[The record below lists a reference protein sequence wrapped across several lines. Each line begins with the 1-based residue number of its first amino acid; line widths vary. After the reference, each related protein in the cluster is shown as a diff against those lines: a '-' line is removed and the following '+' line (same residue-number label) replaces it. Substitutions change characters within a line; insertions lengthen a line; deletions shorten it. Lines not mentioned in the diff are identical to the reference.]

1 MTAYRALATTAAS
14 PGAAVLIM
22 LTAMLVFT
30 VNDTVGKWLT
40 SSYSISQLVLFRGV
54 IGLVILAPL
63 LRGVGVRALFAV
75 ERPWT
80 MVLRAILTMVDTF
93 AFYYA
98 VSYLPLADVMTY
110 FLAAPIYVAALA
122 PLVLGEQVGW
132 RRWSAIAVG
141 FAGVLVALEPSGQM
155 FTLPALASIIGSM
168 AYGFML
174 LSARTLKA
182 TPGITLIFW
191 QTAVSAIVGLA
202 LAPVYW
208 STPQVGDLPA
218 LCTLGV
224 LGMLAHVLVNWAFK
238 LADASVV
245 APLQYTQLFWAIVFG
260 WLVFGDFPS
269 PPKFIGAGLIIAAGL
284 YIFFRERSLNKLVRE
299 ASVNG

>member
-1 MTAYRALATTAAS
+1 MTSFRALSATTAS
-14 PGAAVLIM
+14 PAAAVLIM

-30 VNDTVGKWLT
+30 ANDTVGKWLT
-40 SSYSISQLVLFRGV
+40 SSYSISQLVLFRGIV
-54 IGLVILAPL
+54 GLIILAPL
-63 LRGVGVRALFAV
+63 LRGVGVKALCDV
-75 ERPWT
+75 ERPWI
-80 MVLRAILTMVDTF
+80 MVLRAVLTMVDTF

-110 FLAAPIYVAALA
+110 FLAAPIYVAAFA
-122 PLVLGEQVGW
+122 PLVLGEHVGW

-141 FAGVLVALEPSGQM
+141 FVGVLVALEPSGAM

-174 LSARTLKA
+174 LSARTLKG

-191 QTAVSAIVGLA
+191 QTAASAIVGTV
-202 LAPVYW
+202 LAPFYW
-208 STPQVGDLPA
+208 STPQLGDIPA
-218 LCTLGV
+218 LCTLGI

-269 PPKFIGAGLIIAAGL
+269 PAKFGGAGLIIAAGL
-284 YIFFRERSLNKLVRE
+284 YIFFRERNLNRRVQD
-299 ASVNG
+299 SGVNG